1 MEDEFLLFVH
11 DRTAIRLKAK
21 MSQEFKLAAEMVA
34 VEKEMMRVM

>member
-1 MEDEFLLFVH
+1 MLFVH
-11 DRTAIRLKAK
+11 DRTAIRVLRAK